1 MIHPRSDSAQ
11 EASRQQA
18 AGADLL
24 KVRTA
29 ALTKGVPAEVRDRRL
44 LCGSETDRGERE
56 RKKKERN
63 PILGVLESAGLC

>member
-1 MIHPRSDSAQ
+1 MVHPHSDSAQ

-18 AGADLL
+18 AGTDLL

-29 ALTKGVPAEVRDRRL
+29 ALTKGVPAEVREKRL
-44 LCGSETDRGERE
+44 LCGSEMVRGG
-56 RKKKERN
+56 KKRERN